1 MIKLEPANWSKFEK
15 KRSKKKRKTPS
26 LEFTPRGNHQITLV
40 NIKKITRTIK
50 IKAKARFGK
59 PPPNPHLIPLWTQ
72 ATKVRRKSSF

>member
-40 NIKKITRTIK
+40 KLKKKSPEPLKLRPK
-50 IKAKARFGK
+50 LDLG
-59 PPPNPHLIPLWTQ
+59 NPHLTPI
-72 ATKVRRKSSF
+72 